1 MIHLIRIRECTSRHP
16 SGLEG
21 RAGDALTSGCDRLR
35 HARAARLVAGELE
48 PGAADAE
55 GDGIDT
61 GLPLRGAGHAHQE
74 PLIAGLPRGAAVAA
88 TAAIPAGTAGA
99 DGVFV
104 VSILANNAFNLSP
117 MRRFFLWAVV
127 LRRIPADMLFQADAN
142 VDSARPSIEH
152 GSQ

>member
-1 MIHLIRIRECTSRHP
+1 MIHLIRARECIPTPLRPRRAS
-16 SGLEG
+16 
-21 RAGDALTSGCDRLR
+21 AGDALTSSCDRLR
-35 HARAARLVAGELE
+35 HAPAARLVAGELE

-99 DGVFV
+99 DGVDELV
-104 VSILANNAFNLSP
+104 AATHSATARLVAGAGGSLRCA
-117 MRRFFLWAVV
+117 RRTAPG
-127 LRRIPADMLFQADAN
+127 RPAITSKADQSGAAGLGL
-142 VDSARPSIEH
+142 VPF
-152 GSQ
+152 